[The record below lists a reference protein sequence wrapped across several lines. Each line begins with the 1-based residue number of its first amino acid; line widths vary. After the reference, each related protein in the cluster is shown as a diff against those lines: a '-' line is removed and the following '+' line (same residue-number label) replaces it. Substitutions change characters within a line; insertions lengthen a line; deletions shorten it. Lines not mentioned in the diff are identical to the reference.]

1 MMGRKLNETLDFS
14 QNNYLL
20 GTAFQCFGSSKEWRN
35 QRNEGKVEA
44 IINFPSIYN

>member
-20 GTAFQCFGSSKEWRN
+20 GTANRHFNALVHRKSGGINGTKEKLK
-35 QRNEGKVEA
+35 Q
-44 IINFPSIYN
+44 